1 MEDDEHPDTF
11 EERISFYNDIDGVGW
26 WPRNYSSETIVKSFK
41 NLYLI
46 ASSVL

>member
-26 WPRNYSSETIVKSFK
+26 WPSQ
-41 NLYLI
+41 L
-46 ASSVL
+46 